1 MPKSWPG
8 TAEDLA
14 RNAGAGTEEGEL
26 SKGKVIQAPGEIL
39 CWWGPAVKDWDGQHW
54 PQASQGNINLDSP
67 FSAHPTLLPAV
78 LWRKLWGTEAGSWR
92 SGQRTDNAIPQSL
105 YCIDMLWGARR
116 KIAQCFSTLFG
127 HEVHF
132 SPLNTSLTGFLWNVL
147 WEMLLTYCFLLQI
160 SRV

>member
-54 PQASQGNINLDSP
+54 PQAGGRAGCEQNLLCD
-67 FSAHPTLLPAV
+67 
-78 LWRKLWGTEAGSWR
+78 
-92 SGQRTDNAIPQSL
+92 
-105 YCIDMLWGARR
+105 
-116 KIAQCFSTLFG
+116 
-127 HEVHF
+127 
-132 SPLNTSLTGFLWNVL
+132 L
-147 WEMLLTYCFLLQI
+147 WEPVQNKNAGPLLKCNEKF
-160 SRV
+160 